1 MGSEMCI
8 RDRFRAVKNKIG
20 VSMPSNLAVRHTANP
35 SIPGIITSKM
45 ATPNRCPRRASNASV
60 PFLMEELLLRL
71 DRLMD
76 QTPSE
81 SWTQIERATI
91 GEGSADFLA
100 FEATSYD
107 GTVRKLSK
115 REGMLLKL
123 LIGKEG
129 EVVSREDI
137 LQMVWGYDVLPST
150 RTIDNFILAFRK
162 TYERD
167 PKSPKH
173 FHSVRGVGYKF
184 TR

>member
-1 MGSEMCI
+1 MDDLLGLEERI
-8 RDRFRAVKNKIG
+8 LEPRAQV
-20 VSMPSNLAVRHTANP
+20 M
-35 SIPGIITSKM
+35 
-45 ATPNRCPRRASNASV
+45 
-60 PFLMEELLLRL
+60 
-71 DRLMD
+71 
-76 QTPSE
+76 Q
-81 SWTQIERATI
+81 
-91 GEGSADFLA
+91 
-100 FEATSYD
+100 
-107 GTVRKLSK
+107 
-115 REGMLLKL
+115 KL

-184 TR
+184 TH